1 MTRFVLLLSF
11 IAGALAGQQRPTFT
25 ADVRLVEVYAT
36 VADSHGRFV
45 EGLTREQFVVRDN
58 DQPQPISLFES
69 TSSYVVCAILMDT
82 TGSMTAAL
90 PMVKSAVS
98 HLIDDL
104 PDSSR
109 IAVFKFSVA
118 LEQIQDF
125 TTDKKAAKQQVL
137 RTRAEGETALFDA
150 IVQTARQLSL
160 EKGKKFLVVF
170 TDGDDNASVLSAQAA
185 ISRSKQVG
193 VPVYAVALGEAT
205 RSQALA
211 KQLHDIATQTGGLAY
226 EVRKKSSDVEKVF
239 AAISAELQH
248 TYLLAYKAPEAK
260 DNEWRRIDVAVS
272 GVKSASVRAKQGY
285 LP

>member
-1 MTRFVLLLSF
+1 MTRFVLLLS
-11 IAGALAGQQRPTFT
+11 AVALCGQDRPTFT

-45 EGLTREQFVVRDN
+45 EGLTREQFTVRDN
-58 DQPQPISLFES
+58 DQPHSISLFEP
-69 TSSYVVCAILMDT
+69 TSADVVCAILMDT
-82 TGSMTAAL
+82 TGSMAGAL
-90 PMVKSAVS
+90 PMLKSAVS

-104 PDSSR
+104 PDSAR
-109 IAVFKFSVA
+109 IAVFTFSVA

-150 IVQTARQLSL
+150 IVKTARDLSVQ
-160 EKGKKFLVVF
+160 KGKKFLVVF

-185 ISRSKQVG
+185 IARSKQVG

-205 RSQALA
+205 RSQMLA
-211 KQLHDIATQTGGLAY
+211 KQLRDIATQTGGLAY

-239 AAISAELQH
+239 TAISAEMQH

-272 GVKSASVRAKQGY
+272 GVNSASVRAKHGY

>member
-1 MTRFVLLLSF
+1 MTRFVLILSF
-11 IAGALAGQQRPTFT
+11 VAALLLGQQRPTFT

-45 EGLTREQFVVRDN
+45 EGLTREQFTVRDN

-69 TSSYVVCAILMDT
+69 TSAEVVCAILMDT

-160 EKGKKFLVVF
+160 QKGKKFLVVF

-226 EVRKKSSDVEKVF
+226 EVKKKSSDVEKVF
-239 AAISAELQH
+239 TAISAEMQH

-260 DNEWRRIDVAVS
+260 DNEWRRIDVAVA